1 MDVTNRFVARIL
13 EKIADYSELLGE
25 NEFKVRSFRRAA
37 QTIESLD
44 APVGELMD
52 RGEAIPGVGKG
63 IAAVIREVIE
73 TGESELLKALE
84 AKVPKVLIRLLAVP
98 GIGPKTVGRLLR
110 ELGIDSEVKLEAAIR
125 EQKIR
130 ALSGFGAKTERRIA
144 EALRAARD
152 PNPRHPLAEMWPIAR
167 EICRRIERLPGVERC
182 EVAGSLRRVME
193 TVKDVD
199 LAVATRVPERVAT
212 AIRDAF
218 GPERIEAAGPQKV
231 VFIYDALWPI
241 PVEVRFFRPEAF
253 GAGLLYLTGSKAHN
267 IALRQRAKAMELRLS
282 EYGLETEG
290 AEAAGDAGP
299 FPEEAD
305 VYTRLGLPWIPPE
318 LRDTAEV
325 FHPERLDR
333 IESLIGPEDIQGD
346 LHMHTR
352 ASDGGNTIEE
362 MARAAR
368 ARGYRYIA
376 ITDHSASLKV
386 AGGLSPERLLQ
397 HVEAVREVEA
407 KLQAEGGEPFYLLA
421 GTEMDILADGSLDY
435 PDAVLERLDFVIASV
450 HTAFRLDRAAM
461 TARILRAIEHPLV
474 DLIAHPTGRMIG
486 RREGYDVDLDAVI
499 GAAVRHGKALEL
511 NASLYRLDLP
521 APALEQAARAG
532 AWIAIDTDAHSV
544 GELEQMSLGV
554 RYARKAYVPRDRV
567 LNALPPEA
575 LLAWLARRR
584 GRPIRR

>member
-193 TVKDVD
+193 TVKDGD
-199 LAVATRVPERVAT
+199 PGRL
-212 AIRDAF
+212 
-218 GPERIEAAGPQKV
+218 
-231 VFIYDALWPI
+231 
-241 PVEVRFFRPEAF
+241 RP
-253 GAGLLYLTGSKAHN
+253 GADRGG
-267 IALRQRAKAMELRLS
+267 
-282 EYGLETEG
+282 G
-290 AEAAGDAGP
+290 A
-299 FPEEAD
+299 
-305 VYTRLGLPWIPPE
+305 
-318 LRDTAEV
+318 
-325 FHPERLDR
+325 
-333 IESLIGPEDIQGD
+333 
-346 LHMHTR
+346 
-352 ASDGGNTIEE
+352 
-362 MARAAR
+362 
-368 ARGYRYIA
+368 
-376 ITDHSASLKV
+376 
-386 AGGLSPERLLQ
+386 
-397 HVEAVREVEA
+397 
-407 KLQAEGGEPFYLLA
+407 AEG
-421 GTEMDILADGSLDY
+421 
-435 PDAVLERLDFVIASV
+435 RL
-450 HTAFRLDRAAM
+450 HL
-461 TARILRAIEHPLV
+461 
-474 DLIAHPTGRMIG
+474 
-486 RREGYDVDLDAVI
+486 
-499 GAAVRHGKALEL
+499 
-511 NASLYRLDLP
+511 
-521 APALEQAARAG
+521 
-532 AWIAIDTDAHSV
+532 
-544 GELEQMSLGV
+544 
-554 RYARKAYVPRDRV
+554 
-567 LNALPPEA
+567 
-575 LLAWLARRR
+575 
-584 GRPIRR
+584 